1 MSAAGSVV
9 SAEIPLNTAGK
20 SKGHAL
26 VTYDSVASALK
37 AVQTLNDVELDGR
50 KVILRQNKPKAPVAA
65 AAAPAGRP
73 AAAPSSASVYVGN
86 VAFSGED
93 STCALLVQLA
103 PRRCPPAL
111 PSARAVTAEALT
123 SHLNTVGKVVSVS
136 LSRGWALARYSS
148 PKGAA
153 AAIARLTDTE
163 IDGRKIFVREDREAP
178 SAGAG
183 APPRAKVAASAGTV
197 TVVKPVAG
205 PAVAVS
211 GLPHDI
217 TAEELR
223 GIFASVGATQATLA
237 GKGSGVVGF
246 RAPASAN
253 RAAAEF
259 NGALVNGR
267 TITVRVK

>member
-1 MSAAGSVV
+1 
-9 SAEIPLNTAGK
+9 
-20 SKGHAL
+20 
-26 VTYDSVASALK
+26 
-37 AVQTLNDVELDGR
+37 
-50 KVILRQNKPKAPVAA
+50 
-65 AAAPAGRP
+65 
-73 AAAPSSASVYVGN
+73 
-86 VAFSGED
+86 
-93 STCALLVQLA
+93 
-103 PRRCPPAL
+103 
-111 PSARAVTAEALT
+111 
-123 SHLNTVGKVVSVS
+123 VGKVVSVS

-163 IDGRKIFVREDREAP
+163 IDGRKIFVREDRETP

-183 APPRAKVAASAGTV
+183 APPRAAKAAASAGTV

-211 GLPHDI
+211 GLPYDI

-267 TITVRVK
+267 AITVRVK